1 MDRTYLQDIFGR
13 FRKIS
18 AIVIGDAMIDSYFW
32 GKVERV
38 SPEAPIPIVSVTKRE
53 SRLGGAA
60 NVALNLQALGA
71 VPYLFAIAGDDDKGK
86 RLLKLME
93 KNHLATGGIFTDPTR
108 CTTVKS
114 RIISG
119 GRHIAR
125 VDEESTDPIGSGLEL
140 RITEGVR
147 ETIRST
153 KIDVIIFVDY
163 DKVVITPGLF
173 NTIREIAKK
182 DNILITVDPKK
193 RNFSLYEGVDL
204 FKPNF
209 KEFTEGTGISLQKGD
224 MDGLRKAAEA
234 YKKEK
239 NLGYIFITLS
249 EMGVFLSN
257 SLSENYFPAQ
267 VRQISDVSG
276 AGDTVVSVASLCL
289 AAGTGPG
296 LLACFSNLAGGLV
309 CEKVGVVP
317 VDREALLAELEK
329 FGNDGVKLA
338 PEGR

>member
-1 MDRTYLQDIFGR
+1 VDKSYLQDIFSR
-13 FRKIS
+13 FSEIR
-18 AIVIGDAMIDSYFW
+18 AIVIGDAMVDSYLW

-38 SPEAPIPIVSVTKRE
+38 SPEAPIPIVSVIKKE

-71 VPYLFAIAGDDDKGK
+71 IPYLFTVTGDDEKGRK
-86 RLLKLME
+86 LLKLME
-93 KNHLATGGIFTDPTR
+93 KNHLSTGGLLVDPGR

-125 VDEESTDPIGSGLEL
+125 VDEESTDPVDGSLEL
-140 RITEGVR
+140 QIIDGIRK
-147 ETIRST
+147 TIEST

-163 DKVVITPGLF
+163 DKGVITPGLF
-173 NTIREIAKK
+173 RSIKELAKRNRLLIA
-182 DNILITVDPKK
+182 VDPKK
-193 RNFSLYEGVDL
+193 RNFGLYEDVDL

-209 KEFTEGTGISLQKGD
+209 KEFTEGTGINLAKGD
-224 MDGLRKAAEA
+224 LEGIRKAAEA

-239 NLGYIFITLS
+239 NFGFIFITLS

-257 SLSENYFPAQ
+257 SISENYFPAQ

-289 AAGTGPG
+289 AAGTDPRM
-296 LLACFSNLAGGLV
+296 LACFSNIAGGLV

-317 VDREALLAELEK
+317 IDREALLNELEK
-329 FGNDGVKLA
+329 LPVTT
-338 PEGR
+338 